1 MIRRLWTLADGWGQ
15 QMGQRSEP
23 PSAHSAA
30 RRGRSRRQ
38 RATVRGR
45 GGGATAPS
53 QPAILWPRAIFGP
66 SMRSRSRCGS
76 ATTPP
81 PSPCR
86 RTYICCR
93 RLAERRPLPRTS
105 LPRRLAAR
113 SQAPLMTCLTP
124 NLEQPSRRP
133 ATSSNLDQCG
143 DSDPSCPPGGVAS
156 TAADCGAPVASIRQP
171 TCSRTA
177 SAKRTRSR
185 WRTVRQISTCAS
197 DWCFGP

>member
-38 RATVRGR
+38 RATVRAR
-45 GGGATAPS
+45 RRSNRSLAARNPVAPS
-53 QPAILWPRAIFGP
+53 DLWPLNAKQVQMWLGHHAPAFTL
-66 SMRSRSRCGS
+66 S
-76 ATTPP
+76 AYVHLLPKT
-81 PSPCR
+81 CR
-86 RTYICCR
+86 MST
-93 RLAERRPLPRTS
+93 LPRTS

-113 SQAPLMTCLTP
+113 SQAPLMSCLTP

-133 ATSSNLDQCG
+133 TTSSNLDQCG